1 MYSQSCQQRR
11 LSGRLM
17 IVGAARLL
25 VVISLLFVVAAP
37 AAADSASGPQILKP
51 ADALPDG
58 AFASG
63 QVLVQWSD
71 QVDARAAS
79 ALLVQHGWQLV
90 RSIDAIDTAVVRVPA
105 GDELAAVDELRADP
119 LVKMAEPDYLAYALE
134 GSAQPALSAEG
145 VQPNDSYWADQWGA
159 RRMQTP
165 QAWELTT
172 GAPNVLVAVI
182 DSGIDLSHPEFA
194 GRLEPGYDYVD
205 LDGVPQ
211 DTYGHGTHVAGIIA
225 ARGSN
230 ALGVAGVA
238 WETRI
243 MPLRVLDGN
252 GQGRV
257 SDVASAISQAA
268 NRGSSVINLSLAL
281 TAPSTTLYN
290 SILFAQNYGALVVGA
305 TGNDTLPGQQP
316 APVRYPAAYPEV
328 LAVAATTHWE
338 GWAGYS
344 NGGPQVDVAAP
355 GGENGDPILSTSL
368 GGGYAYLYGTS
379 MAAAQV
385 AGVAALLRAYAPQLN
400 NNAIKDVLRNTA
412 DKVGSYAYGN
422 GRNDRLGYGRVN
434 ANAALR
440 WTSQPRLRVTPVE
453 PILLAQIGS
462 VSAATDVVLANESAQ
477 ALRWE
482 VVSTSPAWL
491 TATPASGLDLTFR
504 RNATVRIG
512 ISSVP
517 PVGLYNASVQIR
529 TTDPFGQQSNTVL
542 LVRVVVA
549 SQLHSVFLPAVGSR
563 QETPQWID
571 TTGGLGLGL
580 GDDGAQAAPLPFE
593 FPFYGRDYSQ
603 VWINAN
609 GFLSF
614 GSGYTGNEYAQN
626 HCLPSI
632 TSPNGAIYALWDD
645 LDPSQGGQV
654 RYAQI
659 GASQFVV
666 EWRDVPTKSNGQ
678 LSSFQIVLWPSGQ
691 VRITYMAVGD
701 PIGSTVGLESWDASI
716 GLPVACNG
724 TGRTPQAGQTRFYN
738 TALP

>member
-1 MYSQSCQQRR
+1 MFSQSCQQRR
-11 LSGRLM
+11 LAGRSM
-17 IVGAARLL
+17 VGGAARLL
-25 VVISLLFVVAAP
+25 VVISLLLIGAAP
-37 AAADSASGPQILKP
+37 AAADSASGPQMLQP
-51 ADALPDG
+51 AAVALDG
-58 AFASG
+58 AFAPG
-63 QVLVQWSD
+63 QVLVQWAGAID
-71 QVDARAAS
+71 TRAAS
-79 ALLVQHGWQLV
+79 TLLDAHGWQLL
-90 RSIDAIDTAVVRVPA
+90 RSIDSIDAAVVRVPA
-105 GDELAAVDELRADP
+105 GEELAAVDALRADP
-119 LVKMAEPDYLAYALE
+119 LVKMAEPDYLAYALT
-134 GSAQPALSAEG
+134 GLSQPALSAEG
-145 VQPNDSYWADQWGA
+145 VQPNDYYWADQWWS

-165 QAWELTT
+165 KAWELTT
-172 GAPNVLVAVI
+172 GAPSVLVAVV

-230 ALGVAGVA
+230 ALGVAGVS
-238 WETRI
+238 WGTRI
-243 MPLRVLDGN
+243 MPLRVLDSN

-257 SDVASAISQAA
+257 SDVASAVSQAA

-281 TAPSTTLYN
+281 TAPSTTLHN
-290 SILFAQNYGALVVGA
+290 AILFAHNLGALVVGA
-305 TGNDTLPGQQP
+305 TGNDSLPGQP
-316 APVRYPAAYPEV
+316 LAPVRYPAAYAEV

-344 NGGPQVDVAAP
+344 NGGPQVDLAGP
-355 GGENGDPILSTSL
+355 GGENGDPILSASL

-385 AGVAALLRAYAPQLN
+385 AGVAALLRAHAPQLN
-400 NNAIKDVLRNTA
+400 NNAVKDVLRNTA
-412 DKVGSYAYGN
+412 DKVGAYAYGN

-434 ANAALR
+434 ADAALR
-440 WTSQPRLRVTPVE
+440 WTFQPRLRVAPVE
-453 PILLAQIGS
+453 PVLLAQAGGAG
-462 VSAATDVVLANESAQ
+462 VATDVVLSNESAQ

-482 VVSTSPAWL
+482 TISTSPSWL
-491 TATPASGLDLTFR
+491 TVSPASGLDLSFR
-504 RNATVRIG
+504 RSATVRIG
-512 ISSVP
+512 MSSVP
-517 PVGLYNASVQIR
+517 PAGLYNASIHLQ

-549 SQLHSVFLPAVGSR
+549 AQLHSAFLPAVSSR
-563 QETPQWID
+563 QSPPEWID
-571 TTGGLGLGL
+571 TSGGLGLGL

-614 GSGYTGNEYAQN
+614 ATGYTGNEYAQN
-626 HCLPSI
+626 HCLPSL

-654 RYAQI
+654 RYAQLD
-659 GASQFVV
+659 ASQFVV

-678 LSSFQIVLWPSGQ
+678 LNSFQIVLWPSGQ
-691 VRITYMAVGD
+691 VRITYAAVGD
-701 PIGSTVGLESWDASI
+701 PNGSTVGLESWDASI

-724 TGRTPQAGQTRFYN
+724 TGRTPQAGQTHFYN